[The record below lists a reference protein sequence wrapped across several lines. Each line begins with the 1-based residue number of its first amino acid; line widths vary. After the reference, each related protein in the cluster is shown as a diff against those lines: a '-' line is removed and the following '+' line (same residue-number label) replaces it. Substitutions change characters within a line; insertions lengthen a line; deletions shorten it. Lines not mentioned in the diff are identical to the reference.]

1 MTHFLKNK
9 MNNNEENMLKRL
21 IKPLFL
27 LFITTSVSAQGVN
40 VVVDAPGVLKSLL
53 NNSYETNSKLL
64 GGKLNTSL
72 KHYQLSNETK
82 TLYAQN
88 TYVYESDKLKEIII
102 ETDLQKQTPDVQ
114 KFAILY
120 DNNGRVKE
128 LNYLNKEND
137 SWSLYSKTEYLTD
150 ANGFGDTI
158 NTYLLKDDQLEKT
171 GIISFVKSEDGK
183 TIESIG
189 SYSTDS
195 TGFIAL
201 IKLVYKL
208 DDQGKL
214 KTYESYDYS
223 FVNKDWVH
231 KFDYYF
237 EYNASNNLTVRYL
250 QSFVTGMLF
259 KTEYHYLA
267 DGRLDYYELTQKVGD
282 IYIQGSKSIFGY
294 DDKLNLNNFVS
305 QTFEGNEYVEK
316 TKQIYYNDEF
326 GNPLSIEYFYFE
338 NGEMKL
344 KEIND
349 FTYSSITSVTDKAEA
364 QSFDLSGNYPN
375 PFNPNTVISFN
386 IRTTGFVE
394 LKVFDSLGREI
405 KTLLSQTVSK
415 GNYQIPF
422 DGKDLTSGIYIYQLK
437 SGKSIQTGKMT
448 LLK

>member
-1 MTHFLKNK
+1 
-9 MNNNEENMLKRL
+9 MLTRL
-21 IKPLFL
+21 IRPLFL

-40 VVVDAPGVLKSLL
+40 VVVDAAGVLKSLL
-53 NNSYETNSKLL
+53 NNTYDSNTKFL
-64 GGKLNTSL
+64 GGKVNTNL

-88 TYVYESDKLKEIII
+88 TYVYESDKLKEIIF
-102 ETDLQKQTPDVQ
+102 ESDLQKPESDVQ
-114 KFAILY
+114 KFVIVY

-128 LNYLNKEND
+128 LDYLDKENE
-137 SWSLYSKTEYLTD
+137 SWILNSKTEYLTD
-150 ANGFGDTI
+150 KNGFGDTI

-171 GIISFVKSEDGK
+171 GIISFVNSEDGK

-237 EYNASNNLTVRYL
+237 EYNASNKLTVRYL

-259 KTEYHYLA
+259 KTEYHYFE

-294 DDKLNLNNFVS
+294 DDKLNLNYFLGQEFV
-305 QTFEGNEYVEK
+305 GNEFVDK

-326 GNPLSIEYFYFE
+326 GNPLSIEYFYLE

-349 FTYSSITSVTDKAEA
+349 FTYSSITSVNDKPEA

-386 IRTTGFVE
+386 IHTAGFVE
-394 LKVFDSLGREI
+394 LIVFDSLGREI
-405 KTLLSQTVSK
+405 KTLLSQTVNK
-415 GNYQIPF
+415 GSYQIPF

-437 SGKSIQTGKMT
+437 SGKSVQTGKMT
-448 LLK
+448 LIK